1 MDFSIFFSNPYV
13 ISVIV
18 AAVAWGVM
26 TFFYRKELNL
36 SSLAVGLFVIFC
48 PVINTIVAGIS
59 CVLFV
64 VWLMTDAER
73 IVLWKGKK

>member
-1 MDFSIFFSNPYV
+1 MDFSIFFSTPYI
-13 ISVIV
+13 ISVII
-18 AAVAWGVM
+18 AAIAWGVM

-36 SSLAVGLFVIFC
+36 SSLAVGLFVIFW
-48 PVINTIVAGIS
+48 PVINTIVAGLG

-64 VWLMTDAER
+64 MWLVTDAQR